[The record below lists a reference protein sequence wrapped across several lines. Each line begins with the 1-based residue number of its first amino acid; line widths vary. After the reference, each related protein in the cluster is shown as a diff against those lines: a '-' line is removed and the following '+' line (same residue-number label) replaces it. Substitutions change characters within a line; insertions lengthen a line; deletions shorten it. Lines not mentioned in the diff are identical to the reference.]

1 MSDEQATTWSATV
14 EAVYRTHSR
23 ELWAVFYAQCRD
35 AEKAH
40 DALQEAFARLQA
52 YSGPPLRDMRAWLV
66 KVGRNWLR
74 DMARHQRVAARSV
87 DYLDET
93 EGGSSDPAA
102 ILAHQELHDQ
112 VRAALEC
119 LRPSDREILVLRYAL
134 GWPSQRIAE
143 TLELTTSAVDMRL
156 SRARQRLADILNE
169 AGVEYDPSGER

>member
-23 ELWAVFYAQCRD
+23 ELWALFYVQCHD
-35 AEKAH
+35 ADRSY

-52 YSGPPLRDMRAWLV
+52 YSGPPLRDMRAWLL

-74 DMARHQRVAARSV
+74 DVARHQRVAARSV

-93 EGGSSDPAA
+93 VGGSGDPAA
-102 ILAHQELHDQ
+102 IVAHEELHDQ
-112 VRAALEC
+112 VRAALKR
-119 LRPSDREILVLRYAL
+119 LRPDDREILVLRYAL
-134 GWPSQRIAE
+134 SWPSNRIAE

-156 SRARQRLADILNE
+156 SRARQRLADILE
-169 AGVEYDPSGER
+169 QAGVQYDPSGER